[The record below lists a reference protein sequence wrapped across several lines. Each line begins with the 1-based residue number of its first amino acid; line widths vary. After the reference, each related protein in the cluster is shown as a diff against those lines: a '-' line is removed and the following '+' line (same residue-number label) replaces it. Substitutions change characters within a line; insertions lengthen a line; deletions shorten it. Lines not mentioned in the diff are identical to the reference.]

1 MASHPST
8 YCMHNRAVLTEQSI
22 WSRSLPGECL
32 YWARMAFPSSLSFVP
47 SIPHSNQKNNTAS
60 SCAESRAASPTR
72 GAPAGGA

>member
-47 SIPHSNQKNNTAS
+47 SNPPLQPEKQYSFILRRK
-60 SCAESRAASPTR
+60 
-72 GAPAGGA
+72 